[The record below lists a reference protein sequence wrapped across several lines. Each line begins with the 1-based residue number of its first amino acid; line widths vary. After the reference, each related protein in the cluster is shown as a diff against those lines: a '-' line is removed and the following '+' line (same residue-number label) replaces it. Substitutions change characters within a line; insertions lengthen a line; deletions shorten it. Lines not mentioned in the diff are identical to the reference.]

1 LNKRNFIISTG
12 AVLALAMLATC
23 YAAVAAIRTEAAPRV
38 TEEYRQAALTSEGNP
53 FQRLGGDFAEMFLI
67 VGERLSGR

>member
-1 LNKRNFIISTG
+1 MNKRNFIISTG

-53 FQRLGGDFAEMFLI
+53 FRLGGDFAEMFLI